1 MVLLVEMSLFIL
13 RAVRIEDETEKQ
25 ASIKAEVVAQQRS
38 GGLVTAHFQKQ
49 SNVAAPAPSNNG
61 ELQKLE

>member
-25 ASIKAEVVAQQRS
+25 ASIRAEVVAQQRS

-49 SNVAAPAPSNNG
+49 PNPTPPAPTNG
-61 ELQKLE
+61 ELQKLD